1 MSVSE
6 ASYAAKME
14 WTDMIKAGIIDA
26 AKVTRSALQNAASVA
41 AIRSR
46 AALPKFVTLGNGER
60 FKVTVWNGVE
70 TIKPQGSELYSDGKY
85 CILFGAVDQLDRQNR
100 GS

>member
-1 MSVSE
+1 
-6 ASYAAKME
+6 
-14 WTDMIKAGIIDA
+14 
-26 AKVTRSALQNAASVA
+26 
-41 AIRSR
+41 
-46 AALPKFVTLGNGER
+46 VTLGNGER

-85 CILFGAVDQLDRQNR
+85 YILFDAVDQLDRQNR